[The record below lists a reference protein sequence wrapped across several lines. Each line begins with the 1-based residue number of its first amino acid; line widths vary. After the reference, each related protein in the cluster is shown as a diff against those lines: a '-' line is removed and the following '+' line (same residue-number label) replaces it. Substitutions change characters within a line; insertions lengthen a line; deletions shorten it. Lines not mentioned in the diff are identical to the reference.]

1 MKEKLLLIA
10 EKPSL
15 MRDLK
20 ATYNAH
26 ENEIPYTIDFIA
38 LSGHICGYAA
48 PKEYDG
54 WDLKWKDLPVP
65 MIPEKW
71 KINVMNDKK
80 KMFNEIENKIK
91 TINYDGFICATD
103 ADREGNLI
111 YYLLESKMQLKK
123 KTYRLWVHDLTD
135 KVILESFKNMVD
147 LHEDQFQKNLT
158 YASILRSRFD
168 WLVGM
173 NATVSASTHSN
184 MLMKIGRVKTPTL
197 KIVYDNSMAIDN
209 FKPTTTFQIESVYTE
224 GFSGIFFND
233 DGDISYKS
241 EEDAKD
247 FLKNFSDTAVVESI
261 DVKKV
266 KTMAPP
272 LYKLSDLQIAAN
284 KAYGYTAEKTLSL
297 VQSLYETHKVIS
309 YPRCDC
315 RHIST
320 ALAKDFKNL
329 LAALDPVDE
338 LKPFLNNISQP
349 DMDKVAKNKK
359 YVNDAEVNKNS
370 HTALMPTGKK
380 PDMNRLSE
388 DETNIMVMIFKRF
401 LSIFLPPLVENK
413 TVLVTKN
420 NDFLFKSNG
429 KIVLDKGYTV
439 LFKKNLEDT
448 ELPPLKKGQVV
459 HVDNFNIKEKTTTP
473 PARLTEGQLIAEMEN
488 ISKYID
494 DDELKEVMKT
504 SKGIGTPATRGAII
518 SNLISDDYIEKK
530 KSKKVETLYIS
541 EKGKTYI
548 ENLLGFDIV
557 SPDLTATW
565 EQKLK
570 DVEQGNLSSAEFSN
584 QMLKYV
590 NTAVTSLRSFR
601 KRVSPSLKASA
612 VKEKTSRE
620 ALGKCPRCGSNIVEG
635 KNAFGCMGYKNDPPC
650 KFAVLKDNEILTS
663 KNIVLTP
670 TMVKSLL
677 ETGQCITKESTPT
690 ESENSVDI
698 NIKMVDTG
706 TFVRLDV

>member
-15 MRDLK
+15 MRDLR

-26 ENEIPYTIDFIA
+26 AGEIPFDIDFVA
-38 LSGHICGYAA
+38 LAGHICGYAA
-48 PKEYDG
+48 PKEYNDWG
-54 WDLKWKDLPVP
+54 LKWKDLPVP

-80 KMFNEIENKIK
+80 KMFSEIEEKIK
-91 TINYDGFICATD
+91 TGNYNGFICATD

-111 YYLLESKMQLKK
+111 YYLLEAKMQLKK

-147 LHEDQFQKNLT
+147 LHKDEFQKNLT

-209 FKPTTTFQIESVYTE
+209 FKPATTFHIESIYTE
-224 GFSGIFFND
+224 GFTGILFNE
-233 DGDISYKS
+233 DGDVSYKT
-241 EEDAKD
+241 EEDAKE
-247 FLKNFSDTAVVESI
+247 FLKKFGDIAIVESMET
-261 DVKKV
+261 KKS

-272 LYKLSDLQIAAN
+272 LFKLSDLQIAAN
-284 KAYGYTAEKTLSL
+284 KAYGYTAEKVLSL

-315 RHIST
+315 RHISS
-320 ALAKDFKNL
+320 ALAKDFNNL
-329 LAALDPVDE
+329 LAALEPVDE
-338 LKPFLNNISQP
+338 LRPFLSKISKS
-349 DMDKVAKNKK
+349 DMDAVAKNKK
-359 YVNDAEVNKNS
+359 YVNDVEVNKNS

-380 PDMNRLSE
+380 PDMNKLSQ
-388 DETNIMVMIFKRF
+388 DESNIMVMIFKRF
-401 LSIFLPPLVENK
+401 LSIFLPPLIENK
-413 TVLVTKN
+413 TVLITKN
-420 NDFLFKSNG
+420 NDFGFKSNG
-429 KIVLDKGYTV
+429 KIVVDKGYTV
-439 LFKKNLEDT
+439 LFKKNLEET
-448 ELPPLKKGQVV
+448 ELPSLKEGQVV
-459 HVDNFNIKEKTTTP
+459 HVDNFNVKEKTTSAP
-473 PARLTEGQLIAEMEN
+473 LRLTEGQLIAEMEN
-488 ISKYID
+488 ISKYIE
-494 DDELKEVMKT
+494 DDELKEIMKT

-518 SNLISDDYIEKK
+518 SSLVSDDYIEKK
-530 KSKKVETLYIS
+530 KSKKIETLYIS

-548 ENLLGFDIV
+548 ENLINFDIV

-570 DVEQGNLSSAEFSN
+570 DVEQGILSSAEFST
-584 QMLKYV
+584 QMLSYV
-590 NTAVTSLRSFR
+590 NKSVTALGSIR
-601 KRVSPSLKASA
+601 KNATKFSKSS
-612 VKEKTSRE
+612 KTPAKIGRE
-620 ALGKCPRCGSNIVEG
+620 PLGKCPRCGCDIVEG
-635 KNAFGCMGYKNDPPC
+635 KKAFGCMGYKNDPPC
-650 KFAVLKDNEILTS
+650 NFAILKDDELLLSQNKKLT
-663 KNIVLTP
+663 T

-677 ETGQCITKESTPT
+677 KTGQCTVKGFLSAETGNIC
-690 ESENSVDI
+690 DI
-698 NIKMVDTG
+698 NLRLVDTG
-706 TFVRLDV
+706 TIVHLR

>member
-20 ATYNAH
+20 ATYIAH
-26 ENEIPYTIDFIA
+26 TDEIPYDIDFVA

-48 PKEYDG
+48 PKEYEG
-54 WDLKWKDLPVP
+54 WDLKWKNLPVP
-65 MIPEKW
+65 MIPRKW

-80 KMFNEIENKIK
+80 KMFSEIEGKIK
-91 TINYDGFICATD
+91 TGNYDGFICATD

-111 YYLLESKMQLKK
+111 YYLLEAKMELKK

-147 LHEDQFQKNLT
+147 LHIDDFQKNLT

-209 FKPTTTFQIESVYTE
+209 FKPTTTFQIESIYTE
-224 GFSGIFFND
+224 GFSGILFND
-233 DGDISYKS
+233 DGDISYKT

-247 FLKNFSDTAVVESI
+247 FLKSFTDTAVVESI
-261 DVKKV
+261 ETKKA

-315 RHIST
+315 RHISS
-320 ALAKDFKNL
+320 ALAKDFINL
-329 LAALDPVDE
+329 LAALEPVDE
-338 LKPFLNNISQP
+338 LKPFVSQISKA
-349 DMDKVAKNKK
+349 DMDAVAKNKK
-359 YVNDAEVNKNS
+359 YVNDVEVNKNS

-380 PDMNRLSE
+380 PDMNKLSL
-388 DETNIMVMIFKRF
+388 DEANVMIMIFKRF
-401 LSIFLPPLVENK
+401 LSIFLPPLIENK
-413 TVLVTKN
+413 TVLITKN
-420 NDFLFKSNG
+420 NDFRFKTNG
-429 KIVLDKGYTV
+429 KIVLDKGFTI
-439 LFKKNLEDT
+439 LLNKAIEDT
-448 ELPPLKKGQVV
+448 ELPSLKKGQVV
-459 HVDNFNIKEKTTTP
+459 HVDNFKIKEKTTSP

-488 ISKYID
+488 ISKYIE
-494 DDELKEVMKT
+494 DDELKEVMKS

-548 ENLLGFDIV
+548 ENLMNFDIV

-570 DVEQGNLSSAEFSN
+570 DVEQGILSSTEFSN

-590 NTAVTSLRSFR
+590 TKAVTSLRSL
-601 KRVSPSLKASA
+601 KRSNTPYKSSSNVTK
-612 VKEKTSRE
+612 KRRE
-620 ALGKCPRCGSNIVEG
+620 SLGKCPRCGCDIVEG
-635 KNAFGCMGYKNDPPC
+635 KKAFGCMGYKNDTPC
-650 KFAVLKDNEILTS
+650 KFVILKENEILSSQNKKLTS
-663 KNIVLTP
+663 VMI
-670 TMVKSLL
+670 KSLL
-677 ETGQCITKESTPT
+677 KTRLCSVKGFTSAETGNKYD
-690 ESENSVDI
+690 VDL
-698 NIKMVDTG
+698 KLVDTG
-706 TFVRLDV
+706 TIVRLDI